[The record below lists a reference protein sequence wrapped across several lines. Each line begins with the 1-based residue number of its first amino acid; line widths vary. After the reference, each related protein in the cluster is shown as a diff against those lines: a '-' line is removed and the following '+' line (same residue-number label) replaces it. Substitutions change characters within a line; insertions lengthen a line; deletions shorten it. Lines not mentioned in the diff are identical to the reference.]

1 MKEAAMSYA
10 DGAPARIVV
19 GVDGTRESRHAV
31 AWTLEEAAC
40 RKEAVEL
47 VHAFEYPPPLL
58 PFYDAATELGE
69 DYLREVASDAMTREV
84 AETAAEEPGV
94 PVTGKVRDGVPIEV
108 LLDAAREA
116 RLLVVATRGS
126 GALGELVVGSTG
138 TALAGSAACPVVVV
152 PSPPGNRAP
161 GALDPVVVGIDGSAH
176 GQAALRQAMEEGAL
190 HGRTVVVVHAWY
202 PVPGGL
208 SATAAVQ
215 QRRLRADEVSHELL
229 VSETLAGEGQRFQE
243 VAVKTQVVQDHPV
256 RALLDAARTA
266 SLIVVGARG
275 TGGYPGLELGS
286 VALGVLHHATC
297 PVCVVPD

>member
-1 MKEAAMSYA
+1 MSYA
-10 DGAPARIVV
+10 DGNPAHIVV

-31 AWTLEEAAC
+31 AWALQEAAC
-40 RKEAVEL
+40 RKEQVEL
-47 VHAFEYPPPLL
+47 VHVYEYPPPLL

-69 DYLREVASDAMTREV
+69 DHLREVAREAMTRDV
-84 AETAAEEPGV
+84 ADAAAEDPGV
-94 PVTGKVRDGVPIEV
+94 PVTGEVREGVPIEV

-116 RLLVVATRGS
+116 RLLVVATRGT

-152 PSPPGNRAP
+152 PSPREH
-161 GALDPVVVGIDGSAH
+161 GAASAHGPVVVGVDGSPH
-176 GQAALRQAMEEGAL
+176 GRAALRQAMEEASL
-190 HGRTVVVVHAWY
+190 HGRTVVVVHAWH

-208 SATAAVQ
+208 SAAAAAQ
-215 QRRLRADEVSHELL
+215 LRRLRGDEVSHELL
-229 VSETLAGEGQRFQE
+229 VSKTLAGEGQRFPE
-243 VAVKTQVVQDHPV
+243 VAVKTQVIRDHPV
-256 RALLDAARTA
+256 RALLDAARHA

>member
-1 MKEAAMSYA
+1 MSYG
-10 DGAPARIVV
+10 DRDTARIVV
-19 GVDGTRESRHAV
+19 GVDGTGESRHAV
-31 AWTLEEAAC
+31 AWALEEAAC

-47 VHAFEYPPPLL
+47 VHAYEYPPPLV
-58 PFYDAATELGE
+58 PFYDAATDLGE
-69 DYLREVASDAMTREV
+69 DSLRAVARDAMTREL
-84 AETAAEEPGV
+84 AATAAEAPGV
-94 PVTGKVRDGVPIEV
+94 PVTGEVREGVPIEV

-116 RLLVVATRGS
+116 RLLAVATRGT

-152 PSPPGNRAP
+152 PAPRGHGSPDAP
-161 GALDPVVVGIDGSAH
+161 GRVVVGVDGSTH
-176 GQAALRQAMEEGAL
+176 GQAALRQALEEGAL
-190 HGRTVVVVHAWY
+190 HGRTVVVVHAWH

-208 SATAAVQ
+208 SASAAAQ
-215 QRRLRADEVSHELL
+215 QRRLRADAVSHELL
-229 VSETLAGEGQRFQE
+229 VSETLAGEGQRFPE
-243 VAVKTQVVQDHPV
+243 VAVGTRVVEDHPV
-256 RALLDAARTA
+256 RALLDAAGGA